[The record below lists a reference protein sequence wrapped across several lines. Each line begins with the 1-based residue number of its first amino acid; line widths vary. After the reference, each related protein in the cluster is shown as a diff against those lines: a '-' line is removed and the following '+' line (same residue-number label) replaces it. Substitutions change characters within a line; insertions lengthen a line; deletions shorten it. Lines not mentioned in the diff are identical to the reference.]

1 MCFPII
7 IVPGSAL
14 CFQAECRLL
23 GVIFI
28 LLAFCGRGTHSHSV
42 SRQPD
47 SPGRDVGAYRG
58 HQALFKL
65 TQPCSFPQFLCV
77 RNISVRNISMKD
89 MTEVLLSTQKTWYMI
104 LKSSK
109 LQCKVKI
116 EPQKPLFSLILNP
129 SDSFVLAVFWGGGE
143 R

>member
-1 MCFPII
+1 
-7 IVPGSAL
+7 
-14 CFQAECRLL
+14 
-23 GVIFI
+23 
-28 LLAFCGRGTHSHSV
+28 
-42 SRQPD
+42 
-47 SPGRDVGAYRG
+47 
-58 HQALFKL
+58 
-65 TQPCSFPQFLCV
+65 
-77 RNISVRNISMKD
+77 MKD
-89 MTEVLLSTQKTWYMI
+89 MTEVLLSTQKTWYVI